1 MKMIK
6 ICRGEFRR
14 EIEENSELLGNVKDN
29 VREKVD
35 DRQRKGLNVR
45 SDGQFKP
52 KIAAQSL
59 GSLGDSSVDKVG
71 EDRSRK
77 GSLPKGSPRYQAT

>member
-1 MKMIK
+1 MLRIM
-6 ICRGEFRR
+6 
-14 EIEENSELLGNVKDN
+14 L
-29 VREKVD
+29 EKVD

-52 KIAAQSL
+52 KIAVESV

-77 GSLPKGSPRYQAT
+77 GSPKGSPRYQATRLPELI